1 MRVALRFARLFAVL
15 ALGAALGG
23 LVALLCA
30 LTRRELLPLRQRLT
44 RRFLAHLGRALPF
57 RLRIEGAPPR
67 QPMLW
72 VSNHGSWADIP
83 LIGGLAPLS
92 FLSKSDVRHW
102 PLAGWLAQ
110 QAGTLFIRRGAGDS
124 GALSQSMAHRLR
136 RGLPVLVF
144 PEGTSSD
151 GASVR
156 HFHGRMLGAAIEA
169 QRPLQP
175 LAISYLRDGE
185 RDPLA
190 PFVGDDE
197 LVRHLRRL
205 FAGEI
210 AEVRIQ
216 FLEPIASLG
225 RSRSQ
230 LADQARACIERA
242 LYGEPEAAR
251 AA

>member
-1 MRVALRFARLFAVL
+1 MRSALRFARLFAVL
-15 ALGAALGG
+15 GLGAAFGV

-44 RRFLAHLGRALPF
+44 RVFLARLGRALPF
-57 RLRIEGAPPR
+57 RLRIEGEAPS

-72 VSNHGSWADIP
+72 VSNHISWADIP

-92 FLSKSDVRHW
+92 FLSKSDVRRW

-124 GALSQSMAHRLR
+124 GQLSQSMAQRLR
-136 RGLPVLVF
+136 LGLPVLIF

-151 GASVR
+151 GSGVR
-156 HFHGRMLGAAIEA
+156 HFHGRMLSAAIDA

-175 LAISYLRDGE
+175 LAISYLRAGE

-197 LVRHLRRL
+197 LVAHLRRL
-205 FAGEI
+205 FAGDI

-230 LADQARACIERA
+230 LADEARASIERA
-242 LYGEPEAAR
+242 LYGERETAQAA
-251 AA
+251 

>member
-1 MRVALRFARLFAVL
+1 MRATLRFARLFAVL
-15 ALGAALGG
+15 ALGAALGA

-30 LTRRELLPLRQRLT
+30 VTRRELLPLRQRFT
-44 RRFLAHLGRALPF
+44 RTFLAHLGRALPF
-57 RLRIEGAPPR
+57 RLRLEGTPPR
-67 QPMLW
+67 RPMLW
-72 VSNHGSWADIP
+72 VSNHISWADIP

-92 FLSKSDVRHW
+92 FLSKSDVRRW

-124 GALSQSMAHRLR
+124 GTLSQSMAQRLR
-136 RGLPVLVF
+136 QGLPVLIF

-151 GASVR
+151 GAGVR
-156 HFHGRMLGAAIEA
+156 HFHGRLLGAAIEA

-175 LAISYLRDGE
+175 LAISYWRGGE

-197 LVRHLRRL
+197 LLAHLRRL
-205 FAGEI
+205 FAGDI

-216 FLEPIASLG
+216 FLEPIATLG

-230 LADQARACIERA
+230 LADQARAAIEDA
-242 LYGEPEAAR
+242 LYGERETAR